1 LLFSFNA
8 ILLLIGL
15 AILGI
20 GIYCQVQEWDVN
32 EEKPT
37 NTTTI
42 QLGNQATTVK
52 PVLDPNTTTIQPGNQ
67 TTTTTTVKPVLDPN
81 ATKIQPGNQTTTAT
95 TVKPV
100 LDPNATDTNAIID
113 QCKTFDDCVQLIFGA
128 IHSGGLILIIVSAV
142 LIIITVIGMCGA
154 SNHNKCLLG
163 IYFAFILILLIAVAI
178 ATIWAE
184 TTWVDGFKQNIKDN
198 DVIPKEYQ
206 DQMDEIIKYINTV
219 SLWALIPLM
228 VVLFLNLV
236 FACCFCTRVK
246 DEGDFGPI

>member
-1 LLFSFNA
+1 MCKCIKTTIKALLFSFNA

-15 AILGI
+15 AILGV
-20 GIYCQVQEWDVN
+20 GIYCQVQEWDAN

-42 QLGNQATTVK
+42 QPSNQTTTITTVK
-52 PVLDPNTTTIQPGNQ
+52 PVLDS
-67 TTTTTTVKPVLDPN
+67 
-81 ATKIQPGNQTTTAT
+81 
-95 TVKPV
+95 
-100 LDPNATDTNAIID
+100 NATDTNAIID
-113 QCKTFDDCVQLIFGA
+113 QCKTFEDCVQLIFGA